1 MNKTLS
7 SSEAKI
13 ALISLIV
20 FLVICS
26 IIAIVIVFF
35 LVRNNKIK
43 KIKKQAD
50 SVYKFLSS
58 KTTNGSVT
66 ISRFKSVAQ
75 SQGDYKKHLSE
86 LVSLNDEMKKIYKP
100 LFAVCN
106 QIKANAKKRFSDLK
120 LEFDRLND
128 LYAEYKKLWDKFNQK
143 SEKFNIHWGIVDSI
157 SSKLSSILLEL
168 EKYIYKNKS
177 NLTHTYNLLA
187 EELDEL
193 QKNNFAFEDKK
204 INVEITNVSAEINE
218 YEKRVYSFCKKVD
231 VMVKLEKAIFEF
243 IPKILESQS
252 FDYKFEN
259 SLAELKNNLKK
270 LQNNFTTSPY
280 QELLRETKAIYF
292 KYFTLLKH
300 NKLDSEFK
308 SFIKNKFSLLKEEIE
323 KINNYI
329 DTFIS
334 KTKEESFYKNTIKQD
349 YLSTIVFWENLVKD
363 FEVLKN
369 KVDNDKEIE
378 LLELQTFLEEYSELL
393 KSLNKVIS
401 KYDYLSIKSIYDK
414 IYLDINNQWCHR
426 LLNLRDI
433 LEKLFE
439 NNELFRKLILLN
451 KEINKNFSEKQYI
464 DLSSELWTKW
474 TILLCTV
481 YKKVYTQYVYKSM
494 IDALMKKMAQL
505 SSINGSEIEEYM
517 LYIDSNIVS
526 FKFKEAFELLAAAIK
541 GK

>member
-1 MNKTLS
+1 M
-7 SSEAKI
+7 
-13 ALISLIV
+13 
-20 FLVICS
+20 
-26 IIAIVIVFF
+26 
-35 LVRNNKIK
+35 
-43 KIKKQAD
+43 
-50 SVYKFLSS
+50 
-58 KTTNGSVT
+58 
-66 ISRFKSVAQ
+66 
-75 SQGDYKKHLSE
+75 
-86 LVSLNDEMKKIYKP
+86 
-100 LFAVCN
+100 
-106 QIKANAKKRFSDLK
+106 
-120 LEFDRLND
+120 
-128 LYAEYKKLWDKFNQK
+128 
-143 SEKFNIHWGIVDSI
+143 
-157 SSKLSSILLEL
+157 
-168 EKYIYKNKS
+168 
-177 NLTHTYNLLA
+177 
-187 EELDEL
+187 
-193 QKNNFAFEDKK
+193 
-204 INVEITNVSAEINE
+204 
-218 YEKRVYSFCKKVD
+218 
-231 VMVKLEKAIFEF
+231 
-243 IPKILESQS
+243 
-252 FDYKFEN
+252 
-259 SLAELKNNLKK
+259 AELKNNLKK

-494 IDALMKKMAQL
+494 IDALMEKMAQL

-526 FKFKEAFELLAAAIK
+526 FKFKEAFELLAATIK